1 MYQFFV
7 IQSQTREALRGH
19 DDFKIHEALF
29 GKRGG
34 CTSGPLCSLIDL

>member
-29 GKRGG
+29 GKEVVVHLVP
-34 CTSGPLCSLIDL
+34 SVA